1 MRCVIDFLK
10 IDLKIIKFFINN
22 FKLLK
27 FIYSVII
34 KNNKLQFVSVYWVM
48 YKVNN
53 I

>member
-27 FIYSVII
+27 FSVII
-34 KNNKLQFVSVYWVM
+34 KNNKLQFVSVYLVM